1 MRQSKIDGVATVF
14 LIVVG
19 LFLAGVILMSVLDRL
34 TNMDAY
40 TCQDIAITAE
50 PGDDYWGYAEKY
62 CEGSIGHVSDD
73 LVVAYGM
80 PLQVGN
86 VVYLPKSN
94 KCEIFLK
101 VAQGQQYAYEVCK

>member
-1 MRQSKIDGVATVF
+1 MRQSKIDVVARVF
-14 LIVVG
+14 LIVLG
-19 LFLAGVILMSVLDRL
+19 LFLTCIILMSVVDGLG
-34 TNMDAY
+34 NIDAY

-62 CEGSIGHVSDD
+62 CEGSIGHVADD
-73 LVVAYGM
+73 LVQVYGL

-86 VVYLPKSN
+86 IVYLPKSD

-101 VAQGQQYAYEVCK
+101 VEQDQQYAYEVCK